1 LTDQVCG
8 GPGRWPIEKAR
19 AKRAFSAKSAKNL
32 LGGALLDRF
41 LAFLALLGH
50 GKSPEVG

>member
-8 GPGRWPIEKAR
+8 RPGRWPIEKAR
-19 AKRAFSAKSAKNL
+19 VKRAFSEKSAKNL
-32 LGGALLDRF
+32 LGGALLYGF

-50 GKSPEVG
+50 GKSPEV